1 MSEIIQKI
9 SSYNL
14 FNYLLPGVVFC
25 VMLEHITNFTITQS
39 DLLINAFLFYFAGLC
54 ISRVGSIIVEP
65 LLKEIGFVKFSDY
78 GDFAKVA
85 KANPKL
91 EILSE
96 ANNTYRTLLA
106 TFVSLGI
113 AKIYE
118 KIAIYFEFSS
128 DISLM
133 LLVSALFILFLYSYK
148 KQTLYVSKYIES
160 HKESE
165 NGLRD

>member
-1 MSEIIQKI
+1 MSEIVQKI

-14 FNYLLPGVVFC
+14 FNYLLPGVIFC
-25 VMLEHITNFTITQS
+25 LLMERITKFTIAQN

-65 LLKEIGFVKFSDY
+65 LLKKIGFVKFSDY
-78 GDFAKVA
+78 RDFVKVS
-85 KANPKL
+85 KANTKL

-96 ANNTYRTLLA
+96 ANNTYRTLVA
-106 TFVSLGI
+106 TFVSLGVV
-113 AKIYE
+113 KIYE
-118 KIAIYFEFSS
+118 KIAIHFELSS
-128 DISLM
+128 EISLM
-133 LLVSALFILFLYSYK
+133 LLVSALFLLFLYSYK

-160 HKESE
+160 HRGSE